1 MKFKNFIKDKILSLI
16 LILFAVI
23 TVAILVMFYNISIY
37 VKIYI
42 IVTPIIAYLI
52 GLIIEF
58 YRRKDFYNFLNEN
71 MEQLEQKYLI
81 SEIIKEPNFVEGKL
95 LKSIIQD
102 TGKSMLENVNK
113 YKYIQQ
119 DYKDYIELWIHEVK
133 LPIATSK
140 LVIENNKN
148 EVTKNL
154 EEELDKIENYVEQAL
169 YYARSSTVEKDYY
182 INKCILKD
190 IVNTAILKNKN
201 NLILNKINIELENI
215 DLQVYTDSKWCIF
228 ILNQIIQNSIKYKK
242 EGNSILKINTK
253 ENKENIELNIED
265 NGIGINQEEL
275 EKVFEKGFTGTNG
288 RMDGKKSTG
297 MGLYLCKKLC
307 DKLGLYIMIESK
319 KDNYT
324 RVKIIFPKNS
334 YFVASI

>member
-1 MKFKNFIKDKILSLI
+1 MIFS
-16 LILFAVI
+16 VI
-23 TVAILVMFYNISIY
+23 TVAILVVFYNISIY
-37 VKIYI
+37 IKIYI
-42 IVTPIIAYLI
+42 IVTPIVAYTI
-52 GLIIEF
+52 GILIEF
-58 YRRKDFYNFLNEN
+58 YRKKTFYDTLKEN

-81 SEIIKEPNFVEGKL
+81 SEIIKEPSFAEGKI
-95 LKSIIQD
+95 LKSVIQD

-140 LVIENNKN
+140 LIIENNKN
-148 EVTKNL
+148 EVTKNI
-154 EEELDKIENYVEQAL
+154 EEELDQIENYVEQAL

-190 IVNTAILKNKN
+190 IVNTAILKNKS
-201 NLILNKINIELENI
+201 NLILNKINIELENL

-242 EGNSILKINTK
+242 DGNSILQINAK
-253 ENKENIELNIED
+253 ENKENVVLNIKD
-265 NGIGINQEEL
+265 NGIGIKQEEL

-288 RMDGKKSTG
+288 RIDGKKSTG

-307 DKLGLYIMIESK
+307 DKLGLSIEIESK
-319 KDNYT
+319 KEEYT
-324 RVKIIFPKNS
+324 QVKITFPKNS
-334 YFVASI
+334 YFG

>member
-1 MKFKNFIKDKILSLI
+1 MKFKDFLKDKIWSLMLMI
-16 LILFAVI
+16 FSVI
-23 TVAILVMFYNISIY
+23 TVVILVMFYNISIY
-37 VKIYI
+37 IKIYI
-42 IVTPIIAYLI
+42 IVAPIVAYTI
-52 GLIIEF
+52 GIIIEF
-58 YRRKDFYNFLNEN
+58 YRKKTFYDTLKEN

-81 SEIIKEPNFVEGKL
+81 SEIIKEPSFAEGKI
-95 LKSIIQD
+95 LKSVIQD

-140 LVIENNKN
+140 LIIENNKN
-148 EVTKNL
+148 EVTKNI
-154 EEELDKIENYVEQAL
+154 EEELDQIENYVEQAL

-190 IVNTAILKNKN
+190 IVNTAILKNKS
-201 NLILNKINIELENI
+201 NLILNKINIELENL

-242 EGNSILKINTK
+242 DGNSILQINAK
-253 ENKENIELNIED
+253 ENKENVVLNIKD
-265 NGIGINQEEL
+265 NGIGIKQEEV

-288 RMDGKKSTG
+288 RIDGKKSTG

-307 DKLGLYIMIESK
+307 EKLGLSIEIESK
-319 KDNYT
+319 KDKYT
-324 RVKIIFPKNS
+324 QVKITFPKNS
-334 YFVASI
+334 YFG

>member
-1 MKFKNFIKDKILSLI
+1 MIFS
-16 LILFAVI
+16 VV
-23 TVAILVMFYNISIY
+23 TVAILVMFYNISNYI
-37 VKIYI
+37 KIYI
-42 IVTPIIAYLI
+42 IVTPIVAYLI
-52 GLIIEF
+52 GIIIEF
-58 YRRKDFYNFLNEN
+58 YRKKEFYNTLNEN

-81 SEIIKEPNFVEGKL
+81 SEIIEEPSFAEGKI
-95 LKSIIQD
+95 LKSVIQD

-140 LVIENNKN
+140 LIIENNKN
-148 EVTKNL
+148 EVTKNI
-154 EEELDKIENYVEQAL
+154 EEELDQIENYVEQAL

-190 IVNTAILKNKN
+190 IVNTAILKNKS
-201 NLILNKINIELENI
+201 NLILNKINIELENL

-242 EGNSILKINTK
+242 DGNSILQINAK
-253 ENKENIELNIED
+253 ENKENVVLNIKD
-265 NGIGINQEEL
+265 NGIGIKQEEL

-288 RMDGKKSTG
+288 RIDGKKSTG

-307 DKLGLYIMIESK
+307 DKLGLSIEIESK
-319 KDNYT
+319 KDEYT
-324 RVKIIFPKNS
+324 QVKITFPKNS
-334 YFVASI
+334 YFG

>member
-1 MKFKNFIKDKILSLI
+1 MIFS
-16 LILFAVI
+16 VI
-23 TVAILVMFYNISIY
+23 TVAILVVFYNISIY
-37 VKIYI
+37 IKIYI
-42 IVTPIIAYLI
+42 IVTPIVAYTI
-52 GLIIEF
+52 GILIEF
-58 YRRKDFYNFLNEN
+58 YRKKTFYDTLKEN

-81 SEIIKEPNFVEGKL
+81 SEIIKEPSFAEGKI
-95 LKSIIQD
+95 LKSVIQD

-140 LVIENNKN
+140 LIIENNKN
-148 EVTKNL
+148 EVTKNI
-154 EEELDKIENYVEQAL
+154 EEELDQIENYVEQAL

-190 IVNTAILKNKN
+190 IVNTAILKNKS
-201 NLILNKINIELENI
+201 NLILNKINIELENL

-242 EGNSILKINTK
+242 DGNSILQINAK
-253 ENKENIELNIED
+253 ENKENVVLNIKD
-265 NGIGINQEEL
+265 NGIGIKQEEL

-288 RMDGKKSTG
+288 RIDGKKSTG

-307 DKLGLYIMIESK
+307 EKLGLSIEIESK
-319 KDNYT
+319 KDKYT
-324 RVKIIFPKNS
+324 QVKITFPKNS
-334 YFVASI
+334 YFG

>member
-1 MKFKNFIKDKILSLI
+1 MKFKDFLKDKIWSLI
-16 LILFAVI
+16 LMIFSVI
-23 TVAILVMFYNISIY
+23 TVVILVMFYNISIY
-37 VKIYI
+37 IKIYI
-42 IVTPIIAYLI
+42 IVAPIVAYTI
-52 GLIIEF
+52 GIIIEF
-58 YRRKDFYNFLNEN
+58 CRKKSFYNTLNEN

-81 SEIIKEPNFVEGKL
+81 SEIIKEPSFAEGKI
-95 LKSIIQD
+95 LKSVIQD

-140 LVIENNKN
+140 LIIENNKN
-148 EVTKNL
+148 EVTKNI
-154 EEELDKIENYVEQAL
+154 EEELEQIENYVEQAL

-190 IVNTAILKNKN
+190 IVNTAILKNKS
-201 NLILNKINIELENI
+201 NLILNKINIELENL

-242 EGNSILKINTK
+242 DGNSILQINAK
-253 ENKENIELNIED
+253 ENKENVVLNIKD
-265 NGIGINQEEL
+265 NGIGIKQEEV

-288 RMDGKKSTG
+288 RIDGKKSTG

-307 DKLGLYIMIESK
+307 DKLGLSIEIESK
-319 KDNYT
+319 KDEYT
-324 RVKIIFPKNS
+324 QVKITFPKNS
-334 YFVASI
+334 YFG

>member
-1 MKFKNFIKDKILSLI
+1 MIFS
-16 LILFAVI
+16 VI
-23 TVAILVMFYNISIY
+23 TVAILVVFYNISIY
-37 VKIYI
+37 IKIYI
-42 IVTPIIAYLI
+42 IVTQIVAYTI
-52 GLIIEF
+52 GILIEF
-58 YRRKDFYNFLNEN
+58 YRKKTFYDTLKEN

-81 SEIIKEPNFVEGKL
+81 SEIIKEPSFAEGKI
-95 LKSIIQD
+95 LKSVIQD

-140 LVIENNKN
+140 LIIENNKN
-148 EVTKNL
+148 EVTKNI
-154 EEELDKIENYVEQAL
+154 EEELDQIENYVEQAL

-190 IVNTAILKNKN
+190 IVNTAILKNKS
-201 NLILNKINIELENI
+201 NLILNKINIELENL

-242 EGNSILKINTK
+242 DGNSILQINAK
-253 ENKENIELNIED
+253 ENKENVVLNIKD
-265 NGIGINQEEL
+265 NGIGIKQEEL

-288 RMDGKKSTG
+288 RIDGKKSTG

-307 DKLGLYIMIESK
+307 EKLGLSIEIESK
-319 KDNYT
+319 KDKYT
-324 RVKIIFPKNS
+324 QVKITFPKNS
-334 YFVASI
+334 YFG

>member
-1 MKFKNFIKDKILSLI
+1 MIFS
-16 LILFAVI
+16 VI

-37 VKIYI
+37 IKIYI
-42 IVTPIIAYLI
+42 IVTPIVAYTI
-52 GLIIEF
+52 GILIEF
-58 YRRKDFYNFLNEN
+58 YRKKTFYDTLKEN

-81 SEIIKEPNFVEGKL
+81 SEIIKEPSFAEGKI
-95 LKSIIQD
+95 LKSVIQD

-140 LVIENNKN
+140 LIIENNKN
-148 EVTKNL
+148 EVTKNI
-154 EEELDKIENYVEQAL
+154 EEELDQIENYVEQAL

-190 IVNTAILKNKN
+190 IVNTAILKNKS
-201 NLILNKINIELENI
+201 NLILNKINIELENL

-242 EGNSILKINTK
+242 DGNSILQINAK
-253 ENKENIELNIED
+253 ENKENVVLNIKD
-265 NGIGINQEEL
+265 NGIGIKQEEL

-288 RMDGKKSTG
+288 RIDGKKSTG

-307 DKLGLYIMIESK
+307 EKLGLSIEIESK
-319 KDNYT
+319 RDEYT
-324 RVKIIFPKNS
+324 QVKITFPKNS
-334 YFVASI
+334 YFG

>member
-1 MKFKNFIKDKILSLI
+1 MIFS
-16 LILFAVI
+16 VI
-23 TVAILVMFYNISIY
+23 TVAILVVFYNISIY
-37 VKIYI
+37 IKIYI
-42 IVTPIIAYLI
+42 IVTPIVAYTI
-52 GLIIEF
+52 GILIEF
-58 YRRKDFYNFLNEN
+58 YRKKTFYDTLKEN

-81 SEIIKEPNFVEGKL
+81 SEIIKEPSFAEGKI
-95 LKSIIQD
+95 LKSVIQD

-140 LVIENNKN
+140 LIIENNKN
-148 EVTKNL
+148 EVTKNI
-154 EEELDKIENYVEQAL
+154 EEELDQIENYVEQAL

-190 IVNTAILKNKN
+190 IVNTAILKNKS
-201 NLILNKINIELENI
+201 NLILNKINIELENL

-242 EGNSILKINTK
+242 DRNSILQINAK
-253 ENKENIELNIED
+253 ENKENVVLNIKD
-265 NGIGINQEEL
+265 NGIGIKQEEV

-288 RMDGKKSTG
+288 RIDGKKSTG

-307 DKLGLYIMIESK
+307 EKLGLSIEIESK
-319 KDNYT
+319 KDEYT
-324 RVKIIFPKNS
+324 QVKITFPKNS
-334 YFVASI
+334 YFG

>member
-1 MKFKNFIKDKILSLI
+1 MIFS
-16 LILFAVI
+16 VV
-23 TVAILVMFYNISIY
+23 TVAILVMFYNISNYI
-37 VKIYI
+37 KIYI
-42 IVTPIIAYLI
+42 IVTPIVAYLI
-52 GLIIEF
+52 GIIIEF
-58 YRRKDFYNFLNEN
+58 YRKKEFYNTLNEN

-81 SEIIKEPNFVEGKL
+81 SEIIEEPSFAEGKI
-95 LKSIIQD
+95 LKSVIQD

-140 LVIENNKN
+140 LIIENNKN
-148 EVTKNL
+148 EVTKNI
-154 EEELDKIENYVEQAL
+154 EEELDQIENYVEQAL

-190 IVNTAILKNKN
+190 IVNTAILKNKS
-201 NLILNKINIELENI
+201 NLILNKINIELENL

-242 EGNSILKINTK
+242 DGNSILQINAK
-253 ENKENIELNIED
+253 ENKENVVLNIKD
-265 NGIGINQEEL
+265 NGIGIKQEEV

-288 RMDGKKSTG
+288 RIDGKKSTG

-307 DKLGLYIMIESK
+307 DKLGLSIEIESK
-319 KDNYT
+319 KDEYT
-324 RVKIIFPKNS
+324 QVKITFPKNS
-334 YFVASI
+334 YFG

>member
-1 MKFKNFIKDKILSLI
+1 MKFKDFLKDKIWSLI
-16 LILFAVI
+16 LMIFSVI
-23 TVAILVMFYNISIY
+23 TVAILVVFYNISIY
-37 VKIYI
+37 IKIYI
-42 IVTPIIAYLI
+42 IVTPIVAYTI
-52 GLIIEF
+52 GILIEF
-58 YRRKDFYNFLNEN
+58 YRKKTFYDTLKEN

-81 SEIIKEPNFVEGKL
+81 SEIIKEPSFAEGKI

-140 LVIENNKN
+140 LIIENNKN
-148 EVTKNL
+148 EVTKNI
-154 EEELDKIENYVEQAL
+154 EEELDQIENYVEQAL

-190 IVNTAILKNKN
+190 IVNTAILKNKS
-201 NLILNKINIELENI
+201 NLILNKINIELENL

-242 EGNSILKINTK
+242 DGNSILQINAK
-253 ENKENIELNIED
+253 ENKENVVLNIKD
-265 NGIGINQEEL
+265 NGIGIKQEEL

-288 RMDGKKSTG
+288 RIDGKKSTG

-307 DKLGLYIMIESK
+307 EKLGLSIEIESK
-319 KDNYT
+319 KDEYT
-324 RVKIIFPKNS
+324 QVKITFPKNS
-334 YFVASI
+334 YFG

>member
-1 MKFKNFIKDKILSLI
+1 MIFS
-16 LILFAVI
+16 VI
-23 TVAILVMFYNISIY
+23 TVAILVVFYNISIY
-37 VKIYI
+37 IKIYI
-42 IVTPIIAYLI
+42 IVTPIVAYTI
-52 GLIIEF
+52 GILIEF
-58 YRRKDFYNFLNEN
+58 YRKKTFYDTLKEN

-81 SEIIKEPNFVEGKL
+81 SEIIKEPSFAEGKI
-95 LKSIIQD
+95 LKSVIQD

-140 LVIENNKN
+140 MIIENNKN
-148 EVTKNL
+148 EVTKSI
-154 EEELDKIENYVEQAL
+154 EEELDQIENYVEQAL

-190 IVNTAILKNKN
+190 IVNTAILKNKS
-201 NLILNKINIELENI
+201 NLILNKINIELENL

-242 EGNSILKINTK
+242 DGNSILQINAK
-253 ENKENIELNIED
+253 ENKENVVLNIKD
-265 NGIGINQEEL
+265 NGIGIKQEEL

-288 RMDGKKSTG
+288 RIDGKKSTG

-307 DKLGLYIMIESK
+307 DKLGLSIEIESK
-319 KDNYT
+319 KDEYT
-324 RVKIIFPKNS
+324 QVKITFPKNS
-334 YFVASI
+334 YFG

>member
-1 MKFKNFIKDKILSLI
+1 MIFS
-16 LILFAVI
+16 VI
-23 TVAILVMFYNISIY
+23 TVAILVVFYNISIY
-37 VKIYI
+37 IKIYI
-42 IVTPIIAYLI
+42 IVTPIVAYTI
-52 GLIIEF
+52 GILIEF
-58 YRRKDFYNFLNEN
+58 YRKKTFYDTLKEN

-81 SEIIKEPNFVEGKL
+81 SEIIKEPSFAEGKI
-95 LKSIIQD
+95 LKSVIQD

-140 LVIENNKN
+140 LIIENNKN
-148 EVTKNL
+148 EVTKNI
-154 EEELDKIENYVEQAL
+154 EEELDQIENYVEQAL

-190 IVNTAILKNKN
+190 IVNTAILKNKS
-201 NLILNKINIELENI
+201 NLILNKINIELENL

-242 EGNSILKINTK
+242 DMNSILQINAK
-253 ENKENIELNIED
+253 ENKENVVLNIKD
-265 NGIGINQEEL
+265 NGIGIKQEEL

-288 RMDGKKSTG
+288 RIDGKKSTG

-307 DKLGLYIMIESK
+307 EKLGLSIEIESK
-319 KDNYT
+319 KDEYT
-324 RVKIIFPKNS
+324 QVKITFPKNS
-334 YFVASI
+334 YFG

>member
-1 MKFKNFIKDKILSLI
+1 MIFS
-16 LILFAVI
+16 VI
-23 TVAILVMFYNISIY
+23 TVAILVVFYNISIY
-37 VKIYI
+37 IKIYI
-42 IVTPIIAYLI
+42 IVTPIVAYTI
-52 GLIIEF
+52 GILIEF
-58 YRRKDFYNFLNEN
+58 YRKKTFYDTLKEN

-81 SEIIKEPNFVEGKL
+81 SEIIKEPSFAEGKI
-95 LKSIIQD
+95 LKSVIQD

-140 LVIENNKN
+140 LIIENNKN
-148 EVTKNL
+148 EVTKNI
-154 EEELDKIENYVEQAL
+154 EEELDQIENYVEQAL

-190 IVNTAILKNKN
+190 IVNTAILKNKS
-201 NLILNKINIELENI
+201 NLILNKINIELENL

-242 EGNSILKINTK
+242 DRNSILQINAK
-253 ENKENIELNIED
+253 ENKENVVLNIKD
-265 NGIGINQEEL
+265 NGIGIKQEEL

-288 RMDGKKSTG
+288 RIDGKKSTG

-307 DKLGLYIMIESK
+307 EKLGLSIEIESK
-319 KDNYT
+319 KDEYT
-324 RVKIIFPKNS
+324 QVKITFPKNS
-334 YFVASI
+334 YFG

>member
-1 MKFKNFIKDKILSLI
+1 MIFS
-16 LILFAVI
+16 VI
-23 TVAILVMFYNISIY
+23 TVAILVVFYNISIY
-37 VKIYI
+37 IKIYI
-42 IVTPIIAYLI
+42 IVAPIVAYTI
-52 GLIIEF
+52 GIIIEF
-58 YRRKDFYNFLNEN
+58 YRKKTFYDTLKEN

-81 SEIIKEPNFVEGKL
+81 SEIIKEPSFAEGKI
-95 LKSIIQD
+95 LKSVIQD

-140 LVIENNKN
+140 LIIENNKN
-148 EVTKNL
+148 EVTKNI
-154 EEELDKIENYVEQAL
+154 EEELDQIENYVEQAL

-190 IVNTAILKNKN
+190 IVNTAILKNKS
-201 NLILNKINIELENI
+201 NLILNKINIELENL

-242 EGNSILKINTK
+242 DGNSILQINAK
-253 ENKENIELNIED
+253 ENKENVVLNIKD
-265 NGIGINQEEL
+265 NGIGIKQEEV

-288 RMDGKKSTG
+288 RIDGKKSTG

-307 DKLGLYIMIESK
+307 EKLGLSIEIESK
-319 KDNYT
+319 KDEYT
-324 RVKIIFPKNS
+324 QVKIIFPKNS
-334 YFVASI
+334 YFG